1 LQESTSIKDFQIDQ
15 IKNEFESNLKS
26 VLEKELNDIH
36 LKYKKEKAGLEAVI
50 LSFQDSIQDYETK
63 LEGFIQEMM
72 RNDGILKNKFI
83 MKKK

>member
-1 LQESTSIKDFQIDQ
+1 MQESTSIKDFQIDQ